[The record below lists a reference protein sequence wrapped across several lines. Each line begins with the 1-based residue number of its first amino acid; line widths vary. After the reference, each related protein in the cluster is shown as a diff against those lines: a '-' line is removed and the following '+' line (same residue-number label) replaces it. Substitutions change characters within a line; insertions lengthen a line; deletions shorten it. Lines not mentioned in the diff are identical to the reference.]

1 MEKLIRDLNDRH
13 SKDRNIINVNQD
25 SFFLKNIAYAANL
38 ILNEII
44 NVLIM
49 AVA

>member
-1 MEKLIRDLNDRH
+1 MLN
-13 SKDRNIINVNQD
+13 STV
-25 SFFLKNIAYAANL
+25 FLTNIAYAANL